1 MKEPSSKPTVK
12 LIGQDGN
19 AFLILGKVKQ
29 ALKSAG
35 ADKEY
40 FDQYMSEAT
49 SGDYDHLLAV
59 SMEYV
64 NVE

>member
-19 AFLILGKVKQ
+19 AFAIMGRIKQ
-29 ALKSAG
+29 ALKGAG

-40 FDQYMSEAT
+40 IDKYISEAT
-49 SGDYDHLLAV
+49 SGDYNHLLAV